1 MPAVSLDD
9 LKSPL
14 KKLLRFFQRSR
25 NQWKAKHGIVKK
37 ECALLANQ
45 VRAVERSRAAWKA
58 KAKEAQRKLAE
69 LKQNLLKKSAA
80 SFQ

>member
-9 LKSPL
+9 LKSPV

-25 NQWKAKHGIVKK
+25 NQWKAKHGVVKK

-69 LKQNLLKKSAA
+69 LEQNLLKKSTA